1 MGDVLAVVGLFYYM
15 QVARSM
21 YMTPPDHDR
30 PFRAP
35 PALMLSVVLCLVGV
49 VAFGAWPR
57 SVLDDATRATQPFV
71 SARAALLR

>member
-1 MGDVLAVVGLFYYM
+1 MVALFYYL

-21 YMTPPDHDR
+21 YMLPPDDQET
-30 PFRAP
+30 FRAP

-49 VAFGAWPR
+49 VVFGAWPR

-71 SARAALLR
+71 SARAAMLR